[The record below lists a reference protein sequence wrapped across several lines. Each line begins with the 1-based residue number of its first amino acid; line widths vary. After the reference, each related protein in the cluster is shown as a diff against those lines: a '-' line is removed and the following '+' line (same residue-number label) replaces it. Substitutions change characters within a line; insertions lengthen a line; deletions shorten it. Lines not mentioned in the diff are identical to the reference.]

1 VNDKVYIH
9 EFISITKQNRARYMH
24 HMAANWSPIA
34 QEARHQLCYG
44 VWGVVGSTGP
54 WPQVVNIWEE
64 DGFAGL
70 ASSFRAEFGHATLQ
84 DPALAKWWAAAAEL
98 RSGGFDR
105 LIVPHPDTLTIEELT
120 ARGINGETYAHEI
133 VTVRRGTARQFLDAA
148 VKDAGKASHEHG
160 WQLAG
165 AWHTAMRGD
174 DEAILLWAI
183 PTWEQWAAVEQAL
196 SAGKEDILLPTSR
209 EAIETRQRILLADAP
224 LCPFKTGRQPSRDD
238 RTDWV
243 D

>member
-1 VNDKVYIH
+1 
-9 EFISITKQNRARYMH
+9 
-24 HMAANWSPIA
+24 MAANWSHIA
-34 QEARHQLCYG
+34 QDQRHQLCYG
-44 VWGVVGSTGP
+44 IWGVVGSTGP

-70 ASSFRAEFGHATLQ
+70 ASSFRTEFGTATLQ

-105 LIVPHPDTLTIEELT
+105 LIVPHPDTRTIQEHAVAGT
-120 ARGINGETYAHEI
+120 TGEAYAHEI
-133 VTVRRGTARQFLDAA
+133 ITVTPGTARQFLDAVVTHA
-148 VKDAGKASHEHG
+148 AKAQANTG
-160 WQLAG
+160 WELAG

-174 DEAILLWAI
+174 DEVILLWAI
-183 PTWEQWAAVEQAL
+183 PSWDDWAKAEQDAAR
-196 SAGKEDILLPTSR
+196 GHDGLLPGPLPGGVDSR
-209 EAIETRQRILLADAP
+209 HRILLADAP
-224 LCPFKTGRQPSRDD
+224 LSPFKTGRQPNRDD

>member
-1 VNDKVYIH
+1 MNDKVYIH
-9 EFISITKQNRARYMH
+9 EFIHITKQNRARYMH

-70 ASSFRAEFGHATLQ
+70 AGSFRAEFGNATLQ

-105 LIVPHPDTLTIEELT
+105 LIVPHPDTLTIEEIT
-120 ARGINGETYAHEI
+120 EQGITGETYAHEI
-133 VTVRRGTARQFLDAA
+133 VTVRPGTARQFLDTALT
-148 VKDAGKASHEHG
+148 DAEKSGSEHG
-160 WQLAG
+160 WRLAG
-165 AWHTAMRGD
+165 AWHTAMRSD

-183 PTWEQWAAVEQAL
+183 PAWEQWAAVEQA
-196 SAGKEDILLPTSR
+196 AAQGTDILLPTSR
-209 EAIETRQRILLADAP
+209 DAIVTRERILLADSP